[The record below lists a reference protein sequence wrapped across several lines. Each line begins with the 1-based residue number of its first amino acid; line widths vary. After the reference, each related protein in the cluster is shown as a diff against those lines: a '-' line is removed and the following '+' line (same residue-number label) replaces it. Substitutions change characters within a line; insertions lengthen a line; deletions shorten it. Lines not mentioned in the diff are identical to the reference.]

1 MLKISYIT
9 YRVLYKDTII
19 EIILKIHFY
28 LPTVTSLLP
37 LLPLWLSGK
46 EYTCNTGDVVLIP
59 GSGRVPAGGHGNP
72 LQYYCLKNP
81 MDRGAWQ
88 AVVHV
93 HHRVRHSWVTNAFT
107 CVFQGLQKSKYWLHS
122 SRSLILVPGSCFSLW
137 NAFSCTLDEWQ
148 FVSPLITLTSAVFTD
163 NV

>member
-72 LQYYCLKNP
+72 LQYYCLENLV
-81 MDRGAWQ
+81 DRGALWTII
-88 AVVHV
+88 
-93 HHRVRHSWVTNAFT
+93 HRVTRVGH
-107 CVFQGLQKSKYWLHS
+107 
-122 SRSLILVPGSCFSLW
+122 
-137 NAFSCTLDEWQ
+137 D
-148 FVSPLITLTSAVFTD
+148 
-163 NV
+163 

>member
-1 MLKISYIT
+1 MFLFTCHLDTDSDFLA
-9 YRVLYKDTII
+9 VLY
-19 EIILKIHFY
+19 H
-28 LPTVTSLLP
+28 LLF
-37 LLPLWLSGK
+37 LWALWVPEGFPGASDGK
-46 EYTCNTGDVVLIP
+46 GSTWNAGDPGLIP
-59 GSGRVPAGGHGNP
+59 RSGRSLKGGHGNP

-137 NAFSCTLDEWQ
+137 NAFSCTLDGWQ
-148 FVSPLITLTSAVFTD
+148 FVSPLITLTSAVFAD